1 MGRTSKPLSRRMPNK
16 LCRSAILK
24 EMEHNSPFL
33 HHTATWIKAI
43 KLTLKHL

>member
-24 EMEHNSPFL
+24 EMEHNPPIPASYCDMDKGYKIHP
-33 HHTATWIKAI
+33 
-43 KLTLKHL
+43 